1 MEAQRVVVIQDASRE
16 VGSSAVRWALQGLSL
31 KPGDILTL
39 LSILHQV
46 DTHSKS
52 SYAGSKNLL
61 GYKSTVDSSSLFGA
75 NEKIVDRELTRKK
88 DEYEKNAE
96 LIQISKQYE
105 TQKVE
110 FRIEVATG
118 PSPKVV
124 ALKAAEDLNAT
135 WVILDRHM
143 KKDRKYFLMKLSCG
157 ISRMKRNN
165 RIEQLR
171 GPKTM
176 KTSKSVKAKPHN
188 KLLSY
193 DEMVPGSPDDL
204 FSIEI
209 PPSVTEA
216 DQENL
221 VQGMA
226 QGSSTEEPKE
236 ELQAKEILHNSICAL
251 CKNRRPNFGWQR
263 DFIYAELYAAT
274 NGFSAQNSLSEGGI
288 GSAFRGQLKS
298 NNMKIVVKQHKNAC
312 LQEEKDFLSEVHL
325 LMKAR
330 HKNVLMLLGSCV
342 EGSLTLLV
350 YEYAC
355 NGSVYHHLSKHC
367 PLPLTWA
374 ERMKV
379 ALGAARGL
387 NYLHEKGIVHRNVR
401 TSNIVLTHD
410 FEPRLGDFGFSW
422 EHNVLETLGYI
433 APEYLGN
440 CKLSLETDVYAFGV
454 VLLELI
460 TGRMVTD
467 KIPGGKSLVGWA
479 SPLLKERRLPEMV
492 DPRISNSHDAK
503 QLYWMGRVAQNCLS
517 KIPKKR
523 LTMDRVVSALECIA
537 DKQAWQ
543 VMEDLSAVKSYLI
556 RTMSDINTNREI
568 YVENQ
573 ISTSFSLTSSSA
585 RMSAIFSM
593 SSSSSG
599 KSDKLQHR
607 VKPRNKN
614 SVFYAEM
621 HN

>member
-16 VGSSAVRWALQGLSL
+16 VGSSAMRWALQGLSL

-46 DTHSKS
+46 DTHM
-52 SYAGSKNLL
+52 
-61 GYKSTVDSSSLFGA
+61 DSSSLFGA

-105 TQKVE
+105 TQKVIRLAKLTIFFCKKSQVE

-355 NGSVYHHLSKHC
+355 NGSV
-367 PLPLTWA
+367 
-374 ERMKV
+374 
-379 ALGAARGL
+379 
-387 NYLHEKGIVHRNVR
+387 
-401 TSNIVLTHD
+401 
-410 FEPRLGDFGFSW
+410 
-422 EHNVLETLGYI
+422 
-433 APEYLGN
+433 
-440 CKLSLETDVYAFGV
+440 
-454 VLLELI
+454 
-460 TGRMVTD
+460 
-467 KIPGGKSLVGWA
+467 
-479 SPLLKERRLPEMV
+479 
-492 DPRISNSHDAK
+492 
-503 QLYWMGRVAQNCLS
+503 
-517 KIPKKR
+517 
-523 LTMDRVVSALECIA
+523 VSALECIA

-556 RTMSDINTNREI
+556 RTMR
-568 YVENQ
+568 
-573 ISTSFSLTSSSA
+573 
-585 RMSAIFSM
+585 
-593 SSSSSG
+593 
-599 KSDKLQHR
+599 H
-607 VKPRNKN
+607 
-614 SVFYAEM
+614 
-621 HN
+621 